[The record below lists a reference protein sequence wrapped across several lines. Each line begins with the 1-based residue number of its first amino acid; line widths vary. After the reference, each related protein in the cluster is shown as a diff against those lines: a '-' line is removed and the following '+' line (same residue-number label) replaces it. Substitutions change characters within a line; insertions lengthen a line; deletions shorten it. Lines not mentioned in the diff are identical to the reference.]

1 MDRGSNEKV
10 LKAPDEGILKGHIK
24 QYIFLLVEN
33 CMEGGGGTKQ
43 RVLKAADEGI
53 LK

>member
-33 CMEGGGGTKQ
+33 CMEGEGGGAPIRGSLRQLMK
-43 RVLKAADEGI
+43 VF
-53 LK
+53 